1 MAKPFY
7 KFSSDSAFCR
17 NLKRN
22 GVCQVTFLKGKVA
35 EIIGKYFNG
44 KLSGEG
50 KVTFRDK
57 SFLIGYFKLG
67 ILHGFVRH
75 FDSKGRL
82 RFLGSHRHGHSVGIC
97 WRIIQG
103 GGCVVG
109 QVDGEGHLSGHDIC
123 YLYPDFRWV
132 IHTVSCG
139 ELIKITSSLYLTYC
153 TYCELG

>member
-7 KFSSDSAFCR
+7 NLSNDSAFCR

-35 EIIGKYFNG
+35 GIIGKYSNG

-82 RFLGSHRHGHSVGIC
+82 RFMGSHRHGRSVGVS

-109 QVDGEGHLSGHDIC
+109 PVDTEGHLSGHHII
-123 YLYPDFRWV
+123 YLYPDFRWAMHRCTLPLIYSLV
-132 IHTVSCG
+132 IRI
-139 ELIKITSSLYLTYC
+139 L
-153 TYCELG
+153 